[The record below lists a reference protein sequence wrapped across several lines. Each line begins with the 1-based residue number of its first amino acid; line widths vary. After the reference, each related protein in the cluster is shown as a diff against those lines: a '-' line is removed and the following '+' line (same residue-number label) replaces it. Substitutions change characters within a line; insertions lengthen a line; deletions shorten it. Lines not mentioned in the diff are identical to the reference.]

1 MSVLIVGFLLAFA
14 EARTP
19 VTVRPDAPATSID
32 MSGVDAFWEMADRVQ
47 RGDIVSSADWDA
59 LFLHP
64 GYAQIQRSGG
74 RRRILE
80 TCLPA
85 VFTSDGAERARRL
98 SAVSSA
104 FVRDV
109 CTYLD
114 RVRIRRPALEAFRRD
129 ADLGAV
135 YGRGLQLAASFLPPA
150 AEGRERPTVYVML
163 FEENGFGGEVIA
175 ADLNLIAERGTDSTA
190 RYLGHEFHHFFRERL
205 QSRSQAPSIA
215 QPLTEALDALP
226 REGTASLIDKELFLA
241 PGFSIESLAPVER
254 ETVREFLT
262 LYKDVPATLRAIDRL
277 LAAIPPDATGQHYA
291 DAARSLDLPWG
302 GHPAGL
308 YLART
313 IDRTQGREVLD
324 SVMLDPWRFLA
335 AYQDAAR
342 RSGEGLFLFSPE
354 AERLIRQF
362 AAPSN

>member
-1 MSVLIVGFLLAFA
+1 MSVLIAGLLLAFA
-14 EARTP
+14 ELQTP
-19 VTVRPDAPATSID
+19 VPAQLDEPAASID
-32 MSGVDAFWEMADRVQ
+32 MSGVDAFWQIADRIQ
-47 RGDIVSSADWDA
+47 QGATLSPADWDT
-59 LFLHP
+59 FFQHP

-74 RRRILE
+74 RRRVLE

-85 VFTSDGAERARRL
+85 VFASEETERAGRL

-104 FVRDV
+104 FVRDI

-114 RVRIRRPALEAFRRD
+114 RVRSRRQALDAFRRD
-129 ADLGAV
+129 ADLELV
-135 YGRGLQLAASFLPPA
+135 YDGGLQLAALFLPPA

-205 QSRSQAPSIA
+205 QSRSQAPPIA

-226 REGTASLIDKELFLA
+226 REGAASLIDKELFLA
-241 PGFSIESLAPVER
+241 PGFSVESLAPIER

-262 LYKDVPATLRAIDRL
+262 LYDDVPATLRAIDRL
-277 LAAIPPDATGQHYA
+277 LAAIPPDATGQTYA
-291 DAARSLDLPWG
+291 EAARSLDLPWG

-313 IDRTQGREVLD
+313 IDRTQGREVLN

-335 AYQDAAR
+335 AYQDAAG
-342 RSGEGLFLFSPE
+342 RSGGGLFLFPPE